1 MRRRFKA
8 YDPDQLF
15 LLPPDLREWL
25 PTNHLAYFFND
36 VVEQLDLS
44 CVYAAYT
51 DDMGQPPYDPT
62 MMLKV
67 WLYGFSQGIR
77 SSRRLEKALHEIVAF
92 RILSGNQQPDHWTL
106 SNYRRRHL
114 KAMESLFAQSIQLA
128 IEAGLVSGRHVA
140 IDGTKVRANASKHT
154 AMSYLR
160 MGIEEERLRKQI
172 RRYFDEVEAND
183 QEEDR
188 LFGKGRGDELPDWLD
203 TSEKRLEAI
212 RKAKKT
218 LEERARQKAEEKGES
233 HKDDEPK
240 PPVTPKKQRK
250 PKVRPEPKDQLN
262 FTDPDSRIM
271 RNSDKAFVQAYN
283 AQIAVDTDHQI
294 IVAASLTNQAAD
306 SPHFIPLVN
315 QTLEHIG
322 IPNEVS
328 ADAGYWSEAN
338 LQHLDEIGI
347 EAFIPSEKIRHTEWR
362 ERLAPRGRI
371 PANAT
376 RRQRMARKLSTK
388 RGRAR
393 YTLRQTTVEPTFGQ
407 IKEGRGLRQFLL
419 RGLEKVPG
427 LWHLECLVHNL
438 MKLFRSGVQYPATT
452 S

>member
-1 MRRRFKA
+1 MRRKFKA

-15 LLPPDLREWL
+15 LLPPDLRDWL
-25 PTNHLAYFFND
+25 PSNHLAYFFND

-44 CVYAAYT
+44 PIYAAYP

-106 SNYRRRHL
+106 SDYRRRHL
-114 KAMESLFAQSIQLA
+114 KAMEPLFAQSIQLA
-128 IEAGLVSGRHVA
+128 VEAGLVSGRHVA
-140 IDGTKVRANASKHT
+140 IDGTKVKAHASKHA

-160 MGIEEERLRKQI
+160 MGIEEKRLREQV

-183 QEEDR
+183 REEDR
-188 LFGKGRGDELPDWLD
+188 LFGKGRGDELPEWLD
-203 TSEKRLEAI
+203 TAEKRLEAI
-212 RKAKKT
+212 KKAKKA
-218 LEERARQKAEEKGES
+218 LEERARQKAED
-233 HKDDEPK
+233 KDETSTDDAPK
-240 PPVTPKKQRK
+240 PPVAPKRQRK
-250 PKVRPEPKDQLN
+250 PQARPEPKDQLN

-283 AQIAVDTDHQI
+283 AQIAVDSDHQI
-294 IVAASLTNQAAD
+294 IVAATLTNQAAD
-306 SPHFIPLVN
+306 NPHLIPLVN
-315 QTLEHIG
+315 QMVEQIG
-322 IPNEVS
+322 VPTEIS
-328 ADAGYWSEAN
+328 ADAGYWSETN
-338 LQHLDEIGI
+338 LQHLDTFGI
-347 EAFIPSEKIRHTEWR
+347 ESFIPAEKIRHTEWR
-362 ERLAPRGRI
+362 ERIAPRGRP

-438 MKLFRSGVQYPATT
+438 IKIFRAGGQYAPAR
-452 S
+452 